1 MALFFS
7 ACSTKEVFEPK
18 NIQGFWQEP
27 ERKQSDIFPQIDKDA
42 CGFVKYPK
50 HEQKIIDVTSQLAL
64 LENSK
69 VLTQKGVLD
78 VEVKE
83 PYRLLGESDGWIL
96 SATIDGNVSLDSIE
110 NNATKKRF
118 SLHKT
123 VASASVKDDV
133 LAVLFAD
140 NEMAL
145 YSLTTKEL
153 LYKLQGNAPIV
164 VDSRIVSPY
173 FMNDLVLFLT
183 LDGKIVIVN
192 YELKKKL
199 RTIII
204 SSEEYFNNVIYFN
217 VIDGRLIAA
226 TAHKILSLA
235 SKEIR
240 SNFEIRTIAYDNKDI
255 FITTKQGEVISLTP
269 SLEVSAKAKFPFAH
283 FLGMIVHKNK
293 IYLLEKEGYIIELS
307 KDLLTYS
314 IYEVDF
320 DDGYI
325 FVQDDMFYVDNK
337 IIPIE

>member
-1 MALFFS
+1 MSLFFS

-18 NIQGFWQEP
+18 NVQGFWQEP
-27 ERKQSDIFPQIDKDA
+27 DRKQSDIFPEVNKDF
-42 CGFVKYPK
+42 CGFVKYPTYDR
-50 HEQKIIDVTSQLAL
+50 KIIDVTSQLAL
-64 LENSK
+64 LEDSK
-69 VLTQKGVLD
+69 ILTQKGVLNI
-78 VEVKE
+78 EVKE

-96 SATIDGNVSLDSIE
+96 SATIDGNVTLDSIE
-110 NNATKKRF
+110 NNTTQEKF
-118 SLHKT
+118 HLHKT
-123 VASASVKDDV
+123 IASASVKDDV

-145 YSLTTKEL
+145 YSIATKEI
-153 LYKLQGNAPIV
+153 LYKLQGNAPLV

-217 VIDGRLIAA
+217 VIDNKLIAA
-226 TAHKILSLA
+226 TGHKILSLA

-240 SNFEIRTIAYDNKDI
+240 SNFEIRTISYDNKDI

-269 SLEVSAKAKFPFAH
+269 SLEVNAKVKFPFAH
-283 FLGMIVHKNK
+283 FLGMILHNDK

-325 FVQDDMFYVDNK
+325 FVQDNKFYVDNK